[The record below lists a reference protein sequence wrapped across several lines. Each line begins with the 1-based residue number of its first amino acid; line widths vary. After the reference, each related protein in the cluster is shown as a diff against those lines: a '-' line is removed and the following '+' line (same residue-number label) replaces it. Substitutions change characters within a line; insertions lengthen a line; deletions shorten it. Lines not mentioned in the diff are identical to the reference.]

1 MSERQKTTAEPIV
14 DNDRVRITRY
24 TWGPGAETGWHKHP
38 YDYVIVPY
46 RDCKVRVE
54 TAIDSFEAGMFRDQP
69 YFREKGVE
77 HNVISIETED
87 FALIEIEIK

>member
-1 MSERQKTTAEPIV
+1 MTQRGKTTAEPIV
-14 DNDRVRITRY
+14 DNARVRVTRY

-46 RDCKVRVE
+46 RDCRVRVE
-54 TAIDSFEAGMFRDQP
+54 NIEGTVEASMFRDQP

-77 HNVISIETED
+77 HNVISIEAEA